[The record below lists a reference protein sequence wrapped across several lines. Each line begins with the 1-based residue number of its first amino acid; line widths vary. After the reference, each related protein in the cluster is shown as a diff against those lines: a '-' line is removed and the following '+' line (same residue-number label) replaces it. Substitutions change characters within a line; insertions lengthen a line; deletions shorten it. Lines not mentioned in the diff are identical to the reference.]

1 MKTSRTSAPSGPQYA
16 ECSTPPGRTYA
27 SSGPS
32 SYGAVDDER
41 LHPLEHDPELLV
53 RMAVERHGRAR
64 LEADEVQHR
73 GVAEQRLP
81 AHAGGELECAMASS
95 RTNWAICGAPS
106 LDYRCVAVMIVEQRD
121 YHVYTGKLPELVRLY
136 ETEGIPIQQEIL
148 GGLVGAF
155 TTDVGALS
163 TYTTLWR
170 YDSFAEREERRA
182 RLQADERW
190 KDVPRQGPAAHPH
203 AAEPDPRPDV
213 VLAAA
218 VMGALDGKVAIV
230 TGGAQGIGA
239 AIAAGLAAEGAT
251 RRRRRPRTRRERRRS
266 EAPTST
272 SDEED
277 VARMVEET
285 LARHGRIDILVN
297 NAGLY
302 ASLEMRAFTEIPL
315 EEWNRVMEVNVA
327 SMFLTCRAVVPVM
340 REQGGGKIVNIS
352 SGTPF
357 RGVPFLLH
365 YVTSKGAIVALT
377 RALAK
382 ELGKDSIHVNCVAP
396 GFTMSDGVKSH
407 PEVIEKLRDVSV
419 ASRTIQRDQVPED
432 VVGAVVFLCTPAAD
446 FITGQ
451 TMVIDGGQYFH

>member
-1 MKTSRTSAPSGPQYA
+1 MS
-16 ECSTPPGRTYA
+16 
-27 SSGPS
+27 
-32 SYGAVDDER
+32 
-41 LHPLEHDPELLV
+41 
-53 RMAVERHGRAR
+53 
-64 LEADEVQHR
+64 
-73 GVAEQRLP
+73 
-81 AHAGGELECAMASS
+81 
-95 RTNWAICGAPS
+95 
-106 LDYRCVAVMIVEQRD
+106 
-121 YHVYTGKLPELVRLY
+121 
-136 ETEGIPIQQEIL
+136 
-148 GGLVGAF
+148 
-155 TTDVGALS
+155 
-163 TYTTLWR
+163 
-170 YDSFAEREERRA
+170 
-182 RLQADERW
+182 
-190 KDVPRQGPAAHPH
+190 
-203 AAEPDPRPDV
+203 
-213 VLAAA
+213 
-218 VMGALDGKVAIV
+218 ALDGKVAIV

-239 AIAAGLAAEGAT
+239 AITAGLEAQGAT
-251 RRRRRPRTRRERRRS
+251 VVVADLNPPEGGIRADVAS
-266 EAPTST
+266 EA
-272 SDEED
+272 D

-285 LARHGRIDILVN
+285 LERHGRIDILVN

-365 YVTSKGAIVALT
+365 YVTSKGAIVAFT

-382 ELGKDSIHVNCVAP
+382 ELGRDSIHVNCVAP

-407 PEVIEKLRDVSV
+407 PEVIEALRDVSV

-451 TMVIDGGQYFH
+451 TMVIDGGQFFH